1 MQSLSIHSATREEKQ
16 VIEESVEIYIFED
29 IKDMYILSIFFINS
43 NKELSHTEKIMYLS
57 KVP

>member
-29 IKDMYILSIFFINS
+29 IKDIYILSIFFINS
-43 NKELSHTEKIMYLS
+43 NKELSHTEKIKYLS